1 MKLPRR
7 QFLQV
12 AGAAAAASAL
22 ARTASALDYPTKPVR
37 VIVPF
42 AAGGSTD
49 IVARLIAQWLSERL
63 GQQFFTENRP
73 GAGTNIGTEAVVR
86 APADG
91 YTLLVPAATNT
102 INATLYE
109 KLNFNFIQD
118 IAPVATIARSPLVME
133 VNPALPAK
141 TVPEFIAYA
150 KANPGKINMASSGT
164 GATPHMAGELFKMM
178 AGVDMLH
185 VPYRGDAL
193 AVADLLAGQVQ
204 VYFGGLAAA
213 IEHIRAGRLR
223 ALAVGTATRLE
234 ALPDVPA
241 LNESLPGYEASSW
254 VGVGAPRSTPV
265 EIIAKLNN
273 EINTS
278 SRRRQDNCSICRS
291 WPHGARRLARRLR
304 KAHCRRHGEMGQ
316 SCQGRRRE
324 TGLIY
329 VRHSHLTISN
339 SPCRQ
344 HHSFPRRDCARVVKL
359 NPHLEGWAER
369 RQAHGCSG
377 TRRACRVRRA

>member
-278 SRRRQDNCSICRS
+278 LADAKII
-291 WPHGARRLARRLR
+291 ARFADLGLTVLAGSPADFG
-304 KAHCRRHGEMGQ
+304 K
-316 SCQGRRRE
+316 
-324 TGLIY
+324 LIADD
-329 VRHSHLTISN
+329 TEKW
-339 SPCRQ
+339 
-344 HHSFPRRDCARVVKL
+344 AKVVKVAGAK
-359 NPHLEGWAER
+359 PD
-369 RQAHGCSG
+369 
-377 TRRACRVRRA
+377 